1 MVTMVEAEATNGH
14 EVDQTISLFNHV
26 TAKLSDLDLEMVTS
40 VKPGGNWNDIPLKTA
55 KKSKRLMQ
63 IRKSGGRTTYY
74 GRLRPDLPSYTI
86 NTYFNRPGNGT
97 FIHPEKDRLI
107 SIREAARLQSFSDDF
122 RFYGSFSSQYK
133 QIGNAVPPLLSR
145 AIGNMIPTSR
155 AVDLFCGAG
164 GMSSGLIQAGH
175 KLIAAADVN
184 GHMLETYGENHKQA
198 KSVKSDF
205 TKKKDIEDTIQ
216 SIEGG
221 LQGKTLGLLAAGPPC
236 QGFSTA
242 GKRKDND
249 PRNSLLF
256 APLKVVDTLCPEH
269 VLIENV
275 LGLQWMKGGD
285 VLDTFMQHLK
295 SLGYAGSWHKLYA
308 EQYGVPQRRR
318 RIFVLAAR
326 RGNEFNPPTPMFSR
340 VATGRT
346 REDICFKDDHLAKPV
361 SVDEAIGDM
370 PDVCKDTAC
379 MEYEPDQVQSKTM
392 YQQFMRKEISY
403 EKFIEGRS
411 KKA

>member
-1 MVTMVEAEATNGH
+1 MFEAEATDGH

-26 TAKLSDLDLEMVTS
+26 TAKLSDLDLEMVKS

-63 IRKSGGRTTYY
+63 IRNSGGRTTYY

-97 FIHPEKDRLI
+97 FIHPERNRLI

-122 RFYGSFSSQYK
+122 RFYGSLSSQYK
-133 QIGNAVPPLLSR
+133 QIGNAVPPLLAR
-145 AIGNMIPTSR
+145 AIGSMIPASR

-164 GMSSGLIQAGH
+164 GMSNGLIQAGH
-175 KLIAAADVN
+175 KVIAAADVN
-184 GHMLETYGENHKQA
+184 NHMLETYGENHNQT

-205 TKKKDIEDTIQ
+205 TKNKDITETIQ
-216 SIEGG
+216 SIEGS
-221 LQGKTLGLLAAGPPC
+221 LAGKTLGLLAAGPPC

-242 GKRKDND
+242 GKRKDDD

-256 APLKVVDTLCPEH
+256 AALKIVDTLCPEH
-269 VLIENV
+269 ILIENV
-275 LGLQWMKGGD
+275 LGLKWMKGGD
-285 VLDTFMQHLK
+285 ILGSFMQHLE
-295 SLGYAGSWHKLYA
+295 SLGYAASWHKLYA
-308 EQYGVPQRRR
+308 EQFGVPQRRR
-318 RIFVLAAR
+318 RIFVLASQT
-326 RGNEFNPPTPMFSR
+326 GNEFSPPEPVFSR
-340 VATGRT
+340 VTTGRT
-346 REDICFKDDHLAKPV
+346 REDIHFKDSHLAEPV

-370 PDVCKDTAC
+370 PQVCEDTDC
-379 MEYEPDQVQSKTM
+379 VEYQPSNTKSRST
-392 YQQFMRKEISY
+392 YQQLMRKEISY

>member
-1 MVTMVEAEATNGH
+1 MVEADAIGECERGDTH
-14 EVDQTISLFNHV
+14 ILFNHV
-26 TAKLSDLDLEMVTS
+26 TAKLSDLDLEMVCS
-40 VKPGGNWNDIPLKTA
+40 VTPGGNWTDIPLKTA
-55 KKSKRLMQ
+55 RKSKRLMQ

-122 RFYGSFSSQYK
+122 RFYGCHSSQYK
-133 QIGNAVPPLLSR
+133 QIGNAVPPLLAR
-145 AIGNMIPTSR
+145 AIGNMIPVSR

-164 GMSSGLIQAGH
+164 GMSSGLMQAGH
-175 KLIAAADVN
+175 NVIAAVDVN
-184 GHMLETYGENHKQA
+184 DHMLETFGENHIQA
-198 KSVKSDF
+198 KSIQSDL
-205 TKKKDIEDTIQ
+205 TKETDTKETIQ
-216 SIEGG
+216 SIEAS

-242 GKRKDND
+242 GKRQDND

-256 APLKVVDTLCPEH
+256 ETLKVADAVLPEY

-275 LGLQWMKGGD
+275 VGLKWMKGGEI
-285 VLDTFMQHLK
+285 LDSFMKDLEA
-295 SLGYAGSWHKLYA
+295 LAYTATWHRLSA

-318 RIFVLAAR
+318 RIFILGAR
-326 RGNEFNPPTPMFSR
+326 EGNEFNPPKPMFSR
-340 VATGRT
+340 VTTGRT
-346 REDICFKDDHLAKPV
+346 REDIRFKDNHLAQPV

-370 PDVCKDTAC
+370 PEVCKDERC
-379 MEYEPDQVQSKTM
+379 LEYQLNSTKSNSM
-392 YQQFMRKEISY
+392 YQELMRKEISY